1 METRIQKEKGTTIIS
16 VKGRMDAVSSPGFEK
31 QLLELMD
38 QGQKDFVI
46 DLGELEYISSA
57 GLRVILGTVKKLKEK
72 EGRLFLCAL
81 KDIVREIFEISGFA
95 AIVPTCDSVDSA
107 LSRMS

>member
-1 METRIQKEKGTTIIS
+1 METRIQKEKGATIIS

-31 QLLELMD
+31 QLFNLMD

-57 GLRVILGTVKKLKEK
+57 GLRVILGTVKKLKDK
-72 EGRLFLCAL
+72 GGRLFLCSL
-81 KDIVREIFEISGFA
+81 KDVVMEIFEISGFA
-95 AIVPTCDSVDSA
+95 TLIPTCDSVDSA

>member
-1 METRIQKEKGTTIIS
+1 METRIQKEKGITIIS

-31 QLLELMD
+31 QLLDLMD
-38 QGQKDFVI
+38 RGQKDFVI

-57 GLRVILGTVKKLKEK
+57 GLRVILGTVNKLKEMK
-72 EGRLFLCAL
+72 GRLFLCAL
-81 KDIVREIFEISGFA
+81 KDMVREIFEISGFA
-95 AIVPTCDSVDSA
+95 ALVPTCDSVDSA

>member
-1 METRIQKEKGTTIIS
+1 METRIQKEKGATIIS

-31 QLLELMD
+31 QLFDLMD

-46 DLGELEYISSA
+46 DLGELEYVSSA
-57 GLRVILGTVKKLKEK
+57 GLRVILGTANKLKEMK
-72 EGRLFLCAL
+72 GRLFLCSL
-81 KDIVREIFEISGFA
+81 KDVVREIFEISGFA
-95 AIVPTCDSVDSA
+95 TLIPTCDSVDSA